1 MQSCRI
7 LGSAPRALCD
17 KMVWSHLEYPARV
30 REGGGVTQQALSATG
45 IMGSA
50 FAAPVRVART
60 TYAVL
65 THPAKFY
72 SHISLGSLTGLK
84 RAIWYYALV
93 LSLMTGI
100 GFILEYVGGPIDL
113 PDEMFA
119 AKFWKVVDRSNVL
132 SNIVAGVQLLSI
144 AILSYC
150 ILRRK
155 RIRDKINFAQYLH
168 SILYPMAA
176 FSVLFTLIWIIEF
189 MAVRFLP
196 VNYDIDSLPAM
207 MRDVWCKNP
216 AGVNCKIMLVMTQY
230 KFVSMALT
238 VVQLSLA
245 LWMAAAVGVII
256 NSKTG
261 IGVGRI
267 ALSFLAG
274 SMLFGIAMQIPDFIQ
289 RMQY

>member
-1 MQSCRI
+1 MSWA
-7 LGSAPRALCD
+7 LKSSFVGPGNNFTAGMRA
-17 KMVWSHLEYPARV
+17 S
-30 REGGGVTQQALSATG
+30 TATG
-45 IMGSA
+45 SPRNVQTA
-50 FAAPVRVART
+50 
-60 TYAVL
+60 Y
-65 THPAKFY
+65 
-72 SHISLGSLTGLK
+72 
-84 RAIWYYALV
+84 
-93 LSLMTGI
+93 
-100 GFILEYVGGPIDL
+100 ILEYVGGPIDL

-132 SNIVAGVQLLSI
+132 SNIVAGVQLLLI
-144 AILSYC
+144 AILSFW

-155 RIRDKINFAQYLH
+155 RIRDKINLAQYLH

-189 MAVRFLP
+189 IAVLFIP
-196 VNYDIDSLPAM
+196 VNYDLDSLPAM
-207 MRDVWCKNP
+207 MRGWCKNP

-230 KFVSMALT
+230 EFVSMALT

-245 LWMAAAVGVII
+245 FWMAATVGVII

-261 IGVGRI
+261 IGIGRI

-274 SMLFGIAMQIPDFIQ
+274 GMLFYIVFGIAMQIPDFIQ